1 VLYEW
6 CLCDRVS
13 CTDAEKKDCE
23 ALIKGLIA
31 LAIKVHEKG
40 LLSLEDDIMEMP
52 KGYLRT
58 LIQLGVNGNSP
69 EVIRDIMEKRL
80 LVAGLQGEALLRRLI
95 ELEFVIEIVRASDT
109 GTIRIKLYGL
119 LDMDPDEIQVS

>member
-1 VLYEW
+1 MLYEW
-6 CLCDRVS
+6 GLGDRIN

-23 ALIKGLIA
+23 ALIEKLVA

-40 LLSLEDDIMEMP
+40 LLSLEDDIKAMP

-58 LIQLGVNGNSP
+58 LLQLGVNGNSP

-80 LVAGLQGEALLRRLI
+80 LVAGLKGGALLRRLI
-95 ELEFVIEIVRASDT
+95 ELEFIIEIVRSSDT

-119 LDMDPDEIQVS
+119 LDMDPDEMLLS